1 MLVMWNGVTWKVVW
15 CKIVWCD
22 VMEWC
27 VMWKRLTVVWSWV
40 VWKAIWILLITNT
53 TAALVMWNVAGT
65 NTHTHREAMALNF
78 THTGQASSPEEKR
91 WVLRADSNDATGDI
105 YLLCVMWNVM
115 LYDVECLWP
124 GWTTVWS
131 GAEWCGE
138 EERMVWNGGVKLLCG
153 VKCHGVIWNVLW
165 YG

>member
-65 NTHTHREAMALNF
+65 NTHTHRSNGTQLHAHRPSKQSRREKVGLERRF
-78 THTGQASSPEEKR
+78 TWCYGR
-91 WVLRADSNDATGDI
+91 YI
-105 YLLCVMWNVM
+105 FVMC
-115 LYDVECLWP
+115 DVECLWP